1 MEGGSTLVMT
11 VETIVADVSTL
22 LNTAVTAI
30 SGNAVLAAF
39 LGLGLVGAAAGLFAK
54 LKRSSR

>member
-1 MEGGSTLVMT
+1 MEGGSIAMT

-30 SGNAVLAAF
+30 NGNAVLAAF

-54 LKRSSR
+54 LKRSAR

>member
-1 MEGGSTLVMT
+1 MAMT
-11 VETIVADVSTL
+11 VETIVADVATL

>member
-1 MEGGSTLVMT
+1 MT
-11 VETIVADVSTL
+11 VETVVTDVATL

-30 SGNAVLAAF
+30 SGNPVLAAF
-39 LGLGLVGAAAGLFAK
+39 LGLGLIGAAAGLFAK